1 MAKKIIIT
9 APYSGSGKTTATIGI
24 MDALVRMGLSVQPF
38 KVGPDYI
45 DPAFHKA
52 VTGRPSINLDNW
64 LIDENYIKNMFTDY
78 GKDSDISV
86 IEGVMGFY
94 DGYGTENIYS
104 GSTAGICRLLGAP
117 PILVMDAHGM
127 AATAAAIV
135 KGIFELGGFD
145 KGGVIIN
152 KVTSLNHYN
161 ILKKVIES
169 HTGISVIGCI
179 PDDPEVKLHSR
190 HLGLI
195 QSLEIEE
202 LQWIIKRLG
211 DMVKDNV
218 DLNMLLQ
225 ISSQGKDIVQT
236 PIYNLPIKE
245 TGLKIA
251 VAYDRAF
258 SFYYE
263 ENFNILK
270 RMGCRL
276 CFFSPLSD
284 KKLPDDVSGIYIGGG
299 YPEVFAETLSQN
311 REMLIA
317 IKKAS
322 EMNMPIYGECGGYMY
337 LNNSIITSDIKEYEM
352 TSIFPGKAV
361 MTERLQN
368 FGYTEVTCKKD
379 NILMKKGDKV
389 RGHEFHKSKII
400 REDEDFYISMEKR
413 RNGFLKQWQCGSMKN
428 NTFGMYPHIY
438 FPSNIN
444 IAKNFINSCQKFNKV
459 ITKGGENHGI
469 Y

>member
-1 MAKKIIIT
+1 MVKKIAIT

-24 MDALVRMGLSVQPF
+24 MDALIRVGLSVQPF

-45 DPAFHKA
+45 DPTFHKT
-52 VTGRPSINLDNW
+52 VTGKPSINLDSW
-64 LIDENYIKNMFTDY
+64 LIDENYIKNMFINY
-78 GKDSDISV
+78 GRESDISV

-94 DGYGTENIYS
+94 DGYGAENIYS

-135 KGIFELGGFD
+135 KGIFELGEFD
-145 KGGVIIN
+145 RGGVIIN
-152 KVTSLNHYN
+152 KVSSLNHYN
-161 ILKKVIES
+161 LLKKAIES
-169 HTGISVIGCI
+169 HTGINVIGCI
-179 PDDPEVKLHSR
+179 PDDPEVKLYSR

-211 DMVKDNV
+211 EMVKDNV

-225 ISSQGKDIVQT
+225 ISGQGNDIAET
-236 PIYNLPIKE
+236 PNYNLPMEE
-245 TGLKIA
+245 TDLKIA

-270 RMGCRL
+270 RMGCSL
-276 CFFSPLSD
+276 CFFSPLTD
-284 KKLPDDVSGIYIGGG
+284 KKLPDDISGIYIGGG

-317 IKKAS
+317 IRKAA
-322 EMNMPIYGECGGYMY
+322 EMNMPIYGESGGYMY
-337 LNNSIITSDIKEYEM
+337 LNDSIITSDENEYEM

-368 FGYTEVTCKKD
+368 FGYTEVTCRQD
-379 NILMKKGDKV
+379 NILMKRGDKV
-389 RGHEFHKSKII
+389 RAHEFHKSKII
-400 REDEDFYISMEKR
+400 REDENFYISMEKR

-444 IAKNFINSCQKFNKV
+444 IAKNFVDNCKKFNK
-459 ITKGGENHGI
+459 
-469 Y
+469 